1 MCVCGYED
9 VVGVHS
15 NVLSAQNRMQESRF
29 MCDVQLGYV
38 VMYMRFGECKK
49 GRKTIKN
56 VMKICNDYTCLFKR
70 K

>member
-1 MCVCGYED
+1 MCGYED

-38 VMYMRFGECKK
+38 VMYIYAFWGM
-49 GRKTIKN
+49 
-56 VMKICNDYTCLFKR
+56 
-70 K
+70 

>member
-1 MCVCGYED
+1 MKTKCAGVCVCVCGYED

-38 VMYMRFGECKK
+38 VMYIYAFWGM
-49 GRKTIKN
+49 
-56 VMKICNDYTCLFKR
+56 
-70 K
+70 